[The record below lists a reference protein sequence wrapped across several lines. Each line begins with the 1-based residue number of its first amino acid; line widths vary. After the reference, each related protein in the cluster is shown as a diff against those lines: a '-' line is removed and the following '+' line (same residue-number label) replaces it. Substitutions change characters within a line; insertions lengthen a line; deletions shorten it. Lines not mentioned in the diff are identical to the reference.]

1 MNICNCRPFTS
12 SCLVAS
18 LPEKYNNVHLKKPV
32 RVQPNKICKQLLNI
46 LIFKGKRKS
55 LLYTCKL
62 LVLYGSRRVKTILNR
77 VCNCDCWYFQTCL
90 SQDCL
95 IGRQF
100 WVRHYIYL
108 LQLQISILVR
118 VFLELTIAPLLICNL
133 LYEAFFGRLRPRL
146 AMQKGFLL
154 DSLSGN
160 ASRTNPLP
168 RLQNLSP
175 ATYIATMMAYCIL
188 PHTFKFDCVI
198 FHMYMYFPSSE
209 KKQRE

>member
-1 MNICNCRPFTS
+1 M
-12 SCLVAS
+12 
-18 LPEKYNNVHLKKPV
+18 
-32 RVQPNKICKQLLNI
+32 
-46 LIFKGKRKS
+46 
-55 LLYTCKL
+55 
-62 LVLYGSRRVKTILNR
+62 
-77 VCNCDCWYFQTCL
+77 
-90 SQDCL
+90 
-95 IGRQF
+95 
-100 WVRHYIYL
+100 
-108 LQLQISILVR
+108 R

-133 LYEAFFGRLRPRL
+133 LYEAFFGRLRPLL

-168 RLQNLSP
+168 RLQNLTP

-209 KKQRE
+209 KTKGIKCRKMQSIPSRTLTRRSTIGHARVVLWWNLRVEL

>member
-1 MNICNCRPFTS
+1 M
-12 SCLVAS
+12 
-18 LPEKYNNVHLKKPV
+18 
-32 RVQPNKICKQLLNI
+32 
-46 LIFKGKRKS
+46 LISG
-55 LLYTCKL
+55 
-62 LVLYGSRRVKTILNR
+62 
-77 VCNCDCWYFQTCL
+77 
-90 SQDCL
+90 

-100 WVRHYIYL
+100 WGRHYIYL

-168 RLQNLSP
+168 RLQNLTP
-175 ATYIATMMAYCIL
+175 ATYIATMMGYCMWL
-188 PHTFKFDCVI
+188 HTFNFDYV
-198 FHMYMYFPSSE
+198 YMYFPRSE
-209 KKQRE
+209 KNKGIKLRKMQSIPSRTLTRRSTIGHARIVLWWHLKVEL